1 MEMILKRKQ
10 IWVIFL
16 VEFKMGCKAVMT
28 ARNINNTF
36 GPGTADKHTVQ
47 WWFKKFYKGDKS
59 LENEECGGWPSEV
72 TMTNW
77 EPSSKLILL

>member
-1 MEMILKRKQ
+1 
-10 IWVIFL
+10 
-16 VEFKMGCKAVMT
+16 MGCKAGTT
-28 ARNINNTF
+28 ARNINSTF

-72 TMTNW
+72 TMTN
-77 EPSSKLILL
+77 